1 MSENEITM
9 VDSTSCA
16 VHCADEQ
23 QSGSVTAERVPDNN
37 DEKKWNHVFAD
48 DGRCPYCG
56 SGDWKRDDYG
66 FYGIRRYRCDCPAC
80 GARWV
85 EAVLRT
91 PAPSIP
97 SRRPTIRNT
106 AYATAGE
113 DVQPHLDTQY
123 PLDESRVRK
132 FRIGPHN
139 DIYGEDRETVEA
151 EFAPTRGELIVL
163 AHHYLDRYYI
173 EELCCAM
180 GYGGSTEQ
188 RELYYSWSRFCEI
201 ERILSPNE
209 TNKNFDMYI
218 AQREA
223 EVDEVCREREAL
235 RQSAPPFIQSSL
247 TKETC
252 DAESTRSN

>member
-1 MSENEITM
+1 M
-9 VDSTSCA
+9 
-16 VHCADEQ
+16 
-23 QSGSVTAERVPDNN
+23 
-37 DEKKWNHVFAD
+37 
-48 DGRCPYCG
+48 
-56 SGDWKRDDYG
+56 
-66 FYGIRRYRCDCPAC
+66 
-80 GARWV
+80 
-85 EAVLRT
+85 RT
-91 PAPSIP
+91 PAPSAP

-123 PLDESRVRK
+123 LLDESTVRI
-132 FRIGPHN
+132 FRYGPHN
-139 DIYGEDRETVEA
+139 DIYGEDMETVEA

-173 EELCCAM
+173 EEICHAL
-180 GYGGSTEQ
+180 GYSGSTPL
-188 RELYYSWSRFCEI
+188 RELVYTWRRFCEI

-223 EVDEVCREREAL
+223 EVDEVFQRER
-235 RQSAPPFIQSSL
+235 PFGNQPHDLFNSSL

-252 DAESTRSN
+252 DAESTGSN